1 MSCSDIAHFALLY
14 KHCVKQFKGT
24 LGSIAWVLIHA
35 KYPARICPLH
45 LGKSTKFVGTVILSP
60 SNYKLLS
67 GDTQCCNKDC
77 CECLLVHHRDVNL
90 TQNGDPKGGEIDS

>member
-35 KYPARICPLH
+35 RYPARKYLLH

-60 SNYKLLS
+60 SNYSLWTLS
-67 GDTQCCNKDC
+67 AAIKTVVSAYLSSPQGWEFDSKWR
-77 CECLLVHHRDVNL
+77 L
-90 TQNGDPKGGEIDS
+90 KGREIDS